1 MAARSC
7 VVAPCRRF
15 AAARHSFSRSALTA
29 LTLVLI
35 AASAQGCDKLGMGA
49 KKEAKANPKACVD
62 YSKKVCDEAGAES
75 GTCTSVKAATDLMSP
90 TACAAALT
98 DFAFTKSKLG
108 DARKACDSL
117 MAKLCKE
124 IGDKTETCEMVKTQ
138 VKNFPPE
145 RCTMMESHYA
155 EVVADLK
162 KREEKNKPLGADKI
176 ALIAKSDAPSFGP
189 EGAKVT
195 VVEFSDFQCPF
206 CSRAATAV
214 EKVRENYKDKVR
226 FVFRQFPLSFHQ
238 NARPAAEASLA
249 ANAQGKFW
257 EYHDLL
263 FKDQSKLD
271 RASLEASAKQVG
283 LDVAAFKKALDDKT
297 FSAAVEADLKL
308 GETVQVDG
316 TPTLF
321 LNGKRIADPTN
332 YEDIAKQI
340 DAALAGS

>member
-7 VVAPCRRF
+7 L
-15 AAARHSFSRSALTA
+15 FSRSALTA
-29 LTLVLI
+29 LTLVLV
-35 AASAQGCDKLGMGA
+35 AASAQGCDKLGMGGA

-90 TACAAALT
+90 ATCSAALA
-98 DFAFTKSKLG
+98 DFAFTKAKLG

-117 MAKLCKE
+117 MTKLCAE

-145 RCTMMESHYA
+145 RCTMMEQHYA

-162 KREEKNKPLGADKI
+162 KREEKNKPLSADKI
-176 ALIAKSDAPSFGP
+176 ALIAKADAPAFGP

-214 EKVRENYKDKVR
+214 EKVREKYKDRVR

-321 LNGKRIADPTN
+321 LNGKRVADPTN
-332 YEDIAKQI
+332 FEEISKQI

>member
-1 MAARSC
+1 MAARYCSY
-7 VVAPCRRF
+7 
-15 AAARHSFSRSALTA
+15 SRSALTA
-29 LTLVLI
+29 LTLFLLAV
-35 AASAQGCDKLGMGA
+35 SAQGCDQLGLGGA
-49 KKEAKANPKACVD
+49 KKEAKVSEKACAD

-75 GTCTSVKAATDLMSP
+75 GTCTSVKAATDLMP
-90 TACAAALT
+90 AKACAAALT

-108 DARKACDSL
+108 DARKACDTL

-124 IGDKTETCEMVKTQ
+124 IGEKTETCEMVKSQ

-145 RCTMMESHYA
+145 RCTMMDQHYA

-162 KREEKNKPLGADKI
+162 KREEKNKPLSADKI

-195 VVEFSDFQCPF
+195 VVEFSDFECPF
-206 CSRAATAV
+206 CSRAATAT
-214 EKVRENYKDKVR
+214 EKVRANYKDKIR
-226 FVFRQFPLSFHQ
+226 FVFRQFPLSFHK

-271 RASLEASAKQVG
+271 RASLEAAAKQVG
-283 LDVAAFKKALDDKT
+283 LDVAAFKKALDEKT
-297 FSAAVEADLKL
+297 FSAAVDADLKL

-332 YEDIAKQI
+332 YEEIAKQI